1 MVRAAPNDMA
11 PTERDPA
18 RIDDGS
24 LHTGTAVDG
33 GHPLAPYFP
42 RLTIDWL
49 HNAPD
54 VRFREV
60 DGSVAFV
67 DISGFTKLSEGLAKH
82 GKVGA
87 EELTATIGTC
97 FVSLLDIAVAN
108 GGRLLK
114 FGGDALLLLFT
125 GEAHEARACRAAID
139 MRRELRVVGRLTVLG
154 QRVSLRMS
162 VGVHSGRFHF
172 FLVGSSHRELIV
184 TGPGAST
191 TVTME
196 GTAQAGEIVISPD
209 TAAGLRPGVVG
220 DAKGEGYLLRRAP
233 SVPEDAFVPFEV
245 VDPDVELVRGIPV
258 GLRDTL
264 TSTVQDSE
272 HRRVTIAFLHF
283 DGTDALIEEQGA
295 AAAADRLDA
304 LVSIVQRAA
313 DRQEVAFLAT
323 DVDRDGGKIIL
334 TAGAPSTSGD
344 DEHRMLLAVR
354 EIMDAG
360 PPLDLRIG
368 VNRGSVFV
376 GEVGPP
382 YRRTFTVMGDA
393 VNLAARLMAKAEP
406 GQILTT
412 PDLLARS
419 PTRFATVELEPFLV
433 KGKAKPV
440 EALGVGAISGIQR
453 VGIADDL
460 PFVGRTAE
468 VEALVQLVRQ
478 ASAGRGA
485 LIEIVGEAGVGKS
498 RLLERL
504 RELTA
509 DRTQL
514 GAVCERYDSSTPY
527 HVIRRLL
534 RGLLD
539 LPAEGSDDATAQLF
553 LAAVTERA
561 PTVLPWAPLI
571 AQAVDLTLPETPET
585 RELEEEFRR
594 ARLAEALIELLVH
607 LLPQAG
613 LLTVEDAHF
622 MDEASADLFGTL
634 AASAGAT
641 SWLICVTRRDVET
654 GFVGPR
660 DAARLEL
667 GPLDEATATTLAE
680 LATHDAPL
688 ADHDLRRLVRRS
700 DGNPLFL
707 RELLAAA
714 VGGAAVDALPDSVEE
729 VVAARIDRLSS
740 DDRHLLRRLSVLG
753 ESAPLVLARSV
764 VDDLPGPGDPTW
776 DRLRDF
782 ITWDDDVVHFRN
794 RLLRDAAY
802 DGLTYRLRRQ
812 LHNRAGDSLVATT
825 AQRGDEQP
833 ELLSFHYLHAQRY
846 SEAFS
851 YALEAAEWAKSVYAN
866 FEAADLYER
875 ALVAGRRIT
884 HLGPSDLASVYE
896 SLGDA
901 RNRTG
906 AYAGA
911 AAAYRSARRIVHH
924 DPVAEARL
932 MLKLARV
939 QGWLDRYTN
948 AMRWITKGLRV
959 LDGVEGQE
967 AARQRAELLSWYG
980 RFCQE
985 AGYQSRAITWCTRA
999 VEQAEAAGEQVALA
1013 EALRVIDWA
1022 KEKLGKLDEPVN
1034 SERALAIYRSLDDL
1048 AGQAKLYNALGIFAY
1063 FRGEWEKAL
1072 ELYRRGEELD
1082 RRTGNDVNAA
1092 FEVFNIGE
1100 IALDQGRLDIA
1111 EEQFNKVSRAWRA
1124 AGYRSGVADVIGKLA
1139 RTAAGRG
1146 RFEEALA
1153 LFEEA
1158 IVEVRDIGSQADA
1171 LEATARMA
1179 ECLLLAG
1186 RPELALTLAEE
1197 AQSQARGLG
1206 GVPAQIPLI
1215 QRVRGAVLARSGATE
1230 AAVEAL
1236 EQSMDAARTRGAQ
1249 YEEALTVRILAEVLP
1264 HASEEE
1270 RAGLRETAAA
1280 TLARLG
1286 VVWTPDLLGGE
1297 RPTGRT
1303 GGAPQARAVRPVTT

>member
-1 MVRAAPNDMA
+1 MSA
-11 PTERDPA
+11 TELGPV
-18 RIDDGS
+18 RIDDET
-24 LHTGTAVDG
+24 LRTDAPADG

-49 HNAPD
+49 HNSPED
-54 VRFREV
+54 RFREV
-60 DGSVAFV
+60 TGTVAFV

-87 EELTATIGTC
+87 EELTATIGSC
-97 FVSLLDIAVAN
+97 FVALLDIAVAN

-114 FGGDALLLLFT
+114 FGGDALLLLFV

-172 FLVGSSHRELIV
+172 FLVGDSHRELIV
-184 TGPGAST
+184 TGPAAST
-191 TVTME
+191 TVAME
-196 GTAQAGEIVISPD
+196 GTADAGEIVISGD
-209 TAAGLRPGVVG
+209 TARALRTGVVG
-220 DAKGEGYLLRRAP
+220 APKGAGHLLRRAP
-233 SVPEDAFVPFEV
+233 SVPEDPFLPFERV
-245 VDPDVELVRGIPV
+245 APDVELARGIPV
-258 GLRDTL
+258 GLHETL
-264 TSTVQDSE
+264 TSGRQESE
-272 HRRVTIAFLHF
+272 HRRVTVAFLHF
-283 DGTDALIEEQGA
+283 DGTDSLIEDEGPSTT
-295 AAAADRLDA
+295 ADRLEA
-304 LVSIVQRAA
+304 LVSTVQRAA
-313 DRQEVAFLAT
+313 DRQEVVFLAT

-354 EIMDAG
+354 EIMDAA

-412 PDLLARS
+412 PDVLARS
-419 PTRFATVELEPFLV
+419 PTGFATVELEPFFV

-440 EALGVGAISGIQR
+440 QALSVGAISGVQR
-453 VGIADDL
+453 VGITGDL
-460 PFVGRTAE
+460 PFVGRNHE
-468 VEALVQLVRQ
+468 VDALATLAQR
-478 ASAGRGA
+478 ASDGEGA

-509 DRTQL
+509 DRAQL
-514 GAVCERYDSSTPY
+514 SVACERYYSSTPY
-527 HVIRRLL
+527 HVVRLLL

-539 LPAEGSDDATAQLF
+539 LPAEGSDDATARLF

-561 PTVLPWAPLI
+561 PAVLPWAPLI
-571 AQAVDLTLPETPET
+571 ARAVDLSLPETPET

-594 ARLAEALIELLVH
+594 ARLADALLELLGY
-607 LLPQAG
+607 LLPQSG

-622 MDEASADLFGTL
+622 MDEASADLFGAL
-634 AASAGAT
+634 AASVGAT

-654 GFVGPR
+654 GFVGPVR
-660 DAARLEL
+660 ATRVELRPLE
-667 GPLDEATATTLAE
+667 EHQAMQLAE
-680 LATHDAPL
+680 LATRDAPL
-688 ADHDLRRLVRRS
+688 PDHDLRQLVRRS

-714 VGGAAVDALPDSVEE
+714 IGGATVDALPDSVEE

-753 ESAPLVLARSV
+753 ESAALDVVREV
-764 VDDLPGPGDPTW
+764 VDELPERDDPAW
-776 DRLRDF
+776 ARLEDF
-782 ITWDDDVVHFRN
+782 ITWDDDSLRFRN
-794 RLLRDAAY
+794 RLLRDTAY

-812 LHNRAGDSLVATT
+812 LHNRAGDSIVAAM
-825 AQRGDEQP
+825 AQRRDEQP

-875 ALVAGRRIT
+875 ALVAGRRLA
-884 HLGPSDLASVYE
+884 HLHPSDLAPVYE
-896 SLGDA
+896 ALGDA

-906 AYAGA
+906 SYAEA
-911 AAAYRSARRIVHH
+911 ASAYRAARRIT
-924 DPVAEARL
+924 DDDAVASARL

-959 LDGVEGQE
+959 LDEVDGNE

-985 AGYQSRAITWCTRA
+985 AGHQSRAITWCTRA

-1022 KEKLGKLDEPVN
+1022 QEKLGKLDEPVN
-1034 SERALAIYRSLDDL
+1034 SERALAIYQSLDDL

-1072 ELYRRGEELD
+1072 QLYQRGEELD

-1111 EEQFNKVSRAWRA
+1111 EEQFEKVSRAWRA
-1124 AGYRSGVADVIGKLA
+1124 VGYRSGVADVLGKQA
-1139 RTAAGRG
+1139 RAAAGRG

-1158 IVEVRDIGSQADA
+1158 IVEFRDIGSQADA

-1179 ECLLLAG
+1179 ECLLLGG
-1186 RPELALTLAEE
+1186 RPDAALSLADE
-1197 AQSQARGLG
+1197 AQSQARSLG

-1215 QRVRGAVLARSGATE
+1215 QRVRGAVLARSGE
-1230 AAVEAL
+1230 RGAAVDAL
-1236 EQSMDAARTRGAQ
+1236 EQSLHAARIRGAQ
-1249 YEEALTVRILAEVLP
+1249 YEEALTLRVLAEVAP
-1264 HASEEE
+1264 DATEEE
-1270 RAGLRETAAA
+1270 REDLRGAAAA
-1280 TLARLG
+1280 TLAQLG
-1286 VVWTPDLLGGE
+1286 VVWTPDLLPRDLPPAGPASVAG
-1297 RPTGRT
+1297 RPAGTRT
-1303 GGAPQARAVRPVTT
+1303 VAG

>member
-1 MVRAAPNDMA
+1 MS
-11 PTERDPA
+11 PTERGPG
-18 RIDDGS
+18 RIGDGS
-24 LHTGTAVDG
+24 LRTGAAVDG

-49 HNAPD
+49 HNTPE

-60 DGSVAFV
+60 LGSVAFV

-139 MRRELRVVGRLTVLG
+139 MRRQLRVVGRLTVLG

-172 FLVGSSHRELIV
+172 FLVGDSHHELIV

-191 TVTME
+191 TVSME
-196 GTAQAGEIVISPD
+196 GTAEAGEIVISPH
-209 TAAGLRPGVVG
+209 TAAGLRPGVIG
-220 DAKGEGYLLRRAP
+220 DAKGDGYRLRRAP
-233 SVPEDAFVPFEV
+233 TVPGDPFVPFEV
-245 VDPDVELVRGIPV
+245 VDPDVDLVRGIPV

-264 TSTVQDSE
+264 ASTRQNSE
-272 HRRVTIAFLHF
+272 HRRVTVAFLHF
-283 DGTDALIEEQGA
+283 DGTDSLIGKEGPSVT
-295 AAAADRLDA
+295 ADRLEA

-313 DRQEVAFLAT
+313 DRQEVVFLAT

-419 PTRFATVELEPFLV
+419 PTRFTTEELEPFFV

-440 EALGVGAISGIQR
+440 QALSVGAISGVQR
-453 VGIADDL
+453 VGIAEDL
-460 PFVGRTAE
+460 PFVGRDAE
-468 VEALVQLVRQ
+468 VEALGRLVQQ
-478 ASAGRGA
+478 ASDGQGA

-509 DRTQL
+509 DRAQL

-539 LPAEGSDDATAQLF
+539 LPADGSDEATAQLF

-561 PTVLPWAPLI
+561 PAVLPWAPLI
-571 AQAVDLTLPETPET
+571 AQAVDLSLPETPET
-585 RELEEEFRR
+585 RELEDQFRR
-594 ARLAEALIELLVH
+594 ARLAAALIELLVY
-607 LLPQAG
+607 LLPHSG

-634 AASAGAT
+634 AASARAT

-654 GFVGPR
+654 GFVGPV
-660 DAARLEL
+660 DATRLEL
-667 GPLDEATATTLAE
+667 GPLNDVEATALAE

-688 ADHDLRRLVRRS
+688 PAHELQLLVGRS

-714 VGGAAVDALPDSVEE
+714 MGGASVDALPDSVEE

-753 ESAPLVLARSV
+753 QSAPLHLVREV
-764 VDDLPGPGDPTW
+764 IDDLPERDDPTW
-776 DRLRDF
+776 ERLRDF
-782 ITWDDDVVHFRN
+782 IAWDDDGVVRFRN

-802 DGLTYRLRRQ
+802 DGLTFRLRRQ

-825 AQRGDEQP
+825 TQRRDEQP

-875 ALVAGRRIT
+875 ALVAGRRLS
-884 HLGPSDLASVYE
+884 HLGPADLAPVYE
-896 SLGDA
+896 ALGDV

-906 AYAGA
+906 GYAEA
-911 AAAYRSARRIVHH
+911 AAAYRTARRIIDH
-924 DPVAEARL
+924 DAVVEARL
-932 MLKLARV
+932 MLKLAQV
-939 QGWLDRYTN
+939 QGWLDRYTS

-959 LDGVEGQE
+959 LDQVDGED

-985 AGYQSRAITWCTRA
+985 AGHQSRAITWCTRA
-999 VEQAEAAGEQVALA
+999 VEQAETAGQLVALA

-1034 SERALAIYRSLDDL
+1034 SERALAIYQSLDDL
-1048 AGQAKLYNALGIFAY
+1048 DGQANLYNALGIFAY
-1063 FRGEWEKAL
+1063 FRGEWGKAL
-1072 ELYRRGEELD
+1072 ELYQRGEELD
-1082 RRTGNDVNAA
+1082 RRTGNDVKAA

-1111 EEQFNKVSRAWRA
+1111 EEQFGKVSRAWRA
-1124 AGYRSGVADVIGKLA
+1124 AGYRSGVADVLGKQA
-1139 RTAAGRG
+1139 RAAAGRG
-1146 RFEEALA
+1146 RFDEALS

-1158 IVEVRDIGSQADA
+1158 IVEFRDIGSQADA

-1186 RPELALTLAEE
+1186 RPEPALTLAEE
-1197 AQSQARGLG
+1197 AQAQARGLG

-1215 QRVRGAVLARSGATE
+1215 QRVRGAVLARSGATA
-1230 AAVEAL
+1230 AAVDAL
-1236 EQSMDAARTRGAQ
+1236 EQSVHAARTRGAQ
-1249 YEEALTVRILAEVLP
+1249 YEEALTLRVLAEVMP
-1264 HASEEE
+1264 DATDEE
-1270 RAGLRETAAA
+1270 RAELRRAAAA
-1280 TLARLG
+1280 TLAHLG
-1286 VVWTPDLLGGE
+1286 VVWTPDLLEHDATPGDLSSAAGHE
-1297 RPTGRT
+1297 RAART
-1303 GGAPQARAVRPVTT
+1303 VTT

>member
-1 MVRAAPNDMA
+1 M
-11 PTERDPA
+11 
-18 RIDDGS
+18 
-24 LHTGTAVDG
+24 DG

-42 RLTIDWL
+42 RLSIDWL
-49 HNAPD
+49 HNSPE
-54 VRFREV
+54 VRFRDV
-60 DGSVAFV
+60 LGSVAFV

-82 GKVGA
+82 GNVGA
-87 EELTATIGTC
+87 EELTATIGSC
-97 FVSLLDIAVAN
+97 FVALLDIAVAN

-125 GEAHEARACRAAID
+125 GEAHEARACRAAVD
-139 MRRELRVVGRLTVLG
+139 MRRELRVVGRLVVLG

-162 VGVHSGRFHF
+162 VAVHSGRFHF
-172 FLVGSSHRELIV
+172 FLVGTSHRELIV
-184 TGPGAST
+184 TGPAAST
-191 TVTME
+191 TVSME
-196 GTAQAGEIVISPD
+196 GTAEAGEIVISGD
-209 TAAGLRPGVVG
+209 TARALRSSVVG
-220 DAKGEGYLLRRAP
+220 GAKGTGFLLRRAP
-233 SVPEDAFVPFEV
+233 AVPEDAFVPFET
-245 VDPDVELVRGIPV
+245 VDPHVDLVQGIPV

-264 TSTVQDSE
+264 ASTRQDSE
-272 HRRVTIAFLHF
+272 HRRVTVAFLHF
-283 DGTDALIEEQGA
+283 DGTDSLIEQEGPA
-295 AAAADRLDA
+295 VTADRLDG
-304 LVSIVQRAA
+304 LISTVQRAA
-313 DRQEVAFLAT
+313 DRHEVTFLAT

-334 TAGAPSTSGD
+334 TAGAPSTAGD
-344 DEHRMLLAVR
+344 DEQRMLLAVR
-354 EIMDAG
+354 EIVDAG
-360 PPLDLRIG
+360 PPLDVRIG

-393 VNLAARLMAKAEP
+393 VNLAARLMAKAQP

-419 PTRFATVELEPFLV
+419 TTRFATEELEPFFV

-440 EALGVGAISGIQR
+440 QALSVGAISGVQR
-453 VGIADDL
+453 VGLTSDL
-460 PFVGRTAE
+460 PFVGRTRE
-468 VEALVQLVRQ
+468 VEALAGMVREVTD
-478 ASAGRGA
+478 GRGS

-498 RLLERL
+498 RLLHRL
-504 RELTA
+504 QELTA
-509 DRTQL
+509 DRAQL
-514 GAVCERYDSSTPY
+514 KAVCERYDSSTPY
-527 HVIRRLL
+527 HVVRQLL
-534 RGLLD
+534 RVLLD
-539 LPAEGSDDATAQLF
+539 LPAEGSDDEIAQLF

-561 PTVLPWAPLI
+561 PAVLPWAPLI
-571 AQAVDLTLPETPET
+571 ARAVDLALPETPET

-594 ARLAEALIELLVH
+594 TRLADAVLELLGY
-607 LLPQAG
+607 LLPQSG
-613 LLTVEDAHF
+613 LLAVEDAHF
-622 MDEASADLFGTL
+622 MDEASADLFGAL
-634 AASAGAT
+634 AASVGAT

-654 GFVGPR
+654 GFVGPA
-660 DAARLEL
+660 DATRLEL
-667 GPLDEATATTLAE
+667 GPLDEHQALELAE

-688 ADHDLRRLVRRS
+688 PGHDLRRLVRRS

-714 VGGAAVDALPDSVEE
+714 VGGASVDTLPDSVEE

-753 ESAPLVLARSV
+753 QSAGLDLVREV
-764 VDDLPGPGDPTW
+764 VDELPERDDPTW
-776 DRLRDF
+776 ERLADF
-782 ITWDDDVVHFRN
+782 ATWDDDTVRFRN

-812 LHNRAGDSLVATT
+812 LHNRAGDCIVAATVL
-825 AQRGDEQP
+825 RRDEQP
-833 ELLSFHYLHAQRY
+833 ELLSFHYLHAQRF

-884 HLGPSDLASVYE
+884 HLSPADLAPVYE
-896 SLGDA
+896 ALGDA

-906 AYAGA
+906 GYAEA
-911 AAAYRSARRIVHH
+911 AIAYRAARRVI
-924 DPVAEARL
+924 DDDAVAAARL

-959 LDGVEGQE
+959 LDDVDGEA

-985 AGYQSRAITWCTRA
+985 AGHQARAIIWCTRA
-999 VEQAEAAGEQVALA
+999 VEEAEAAGEQVALA

-1022 KEKLGKLDEPVN
+1022 QEKLGKLDEPVN
-1034 SERALAIYRSLDDL
+1034 SERALAIYQSLDDL
-1048 AGQAKLYNALGIFAY
+1048 AGQAQLYNALGIFAY
-1063 FRGEWEKAL
+1063 FRGEWEKSL

-1111 EEQFNKVSRAWRA
+1111 EEQFTKVSRSWRA
-1124 AGYRSGVADVIGKLA
+1124 AGYRSGVADVIGKQA

-1146 RFEEALA
+1146 RFDEALA

-1158 IVEVRDIGSQADA
+1158 IVEFRDIGSQADA

-1186 RPELALTLAEE
+1186 RPDVALTLAEE
-1197 AQSQARGLG
+1197 AQAQARGLG

-1215 QRVRGAVLARSGATE
+1215 QRVRGAVLARSGDTAG
-1230 AAVEAL
+1230 AVDAL
-1236 EQSMDAARTRGAQ
+1236 QQSLAAARTRGAQ
-1249 YEEALTVRILAEVLP
+1249 YEEALTLRILAEVVP
-1264 HASEEE
+1264 DATDGY
-1270 RAGLRETAAA
+1270 RAELRNAAA
-1280 TLARLG
+1280 STLAQLG
-1286 VVWTPDLLGGE
+1286 VVWTPDLLHD
-1297 RPTGRT
+1297 
-1303 GGAPQARAVRPVTT
+1303 APPPAGSAPSATDPVGTRSVTS

>member
-1 MVRAAPNDMA
+1 
-11 PTERDPA
+11 
-18 RIDDGS
+18 
-24 LHTGTAVDG
+24 VDG

-49 HNAPD
+49 HNSPE

-60 DGSVAFV
+60 LGSVAFV

-87 EELTATIGTC
+87 EELTATIGSC
-97 FVSLLDIAVAN
+97 FVALLDIAVAN

-139 MRRELRVVGRLTVLG
+139 MRRELRVVGRLVVLG

-172 FLVGSSHRELIV
+172 FLVGDSHRELIV
-184 TGPGAST
+184 TGPAAST

-196 GTAQAGEIVISPD
+196 GTAEAGEIVISAD
-209 TAAGLRPGVVG
+209 AARALRSGVVG
-220 DAKGEGYLLRRAP
+220 EAKGEGFLLRRAP
-233 SVPEDAFVPFEV
+233 AVPEDAFVPFEIV
-245 VDPDVELVRGIPV
+245 APDVDLVQGIPV

-264 TSTVQDSE
+264 ASSRQDSE
-272 HRRVTIAFLHF
+272 HRRVTVAFLHF
-283 DGTDALIEEQGA
+283 DGTDALIEREGPA
-295 AAAADRLDA
+295 VTADRLGD

-354 EIMDAG
+354 EITDAG

-419 PTRFATVELEPFLV
+419 PTGFTTEELEPFFV

-440 EALGVGAISGIQR
+440 QALSVGAISGVQR
-453 VGIADDL
+453 VGLTSDL
-460 PFVGRTAE
+460 PFVGRTRE
-468 VEALVQLVRQ
+468 VETLTGLVQQ
-478 ASAGRGA
+478 ASGGQGS

-498 RLLERL
+498 RLLQRL
-504 RELTA
+504 QELTA
-509 DRTQL
+509 DRVL
-514 GAVCERYDSSTPY
+514 LSAACERYDSSTPY
-527 HVIRRLL
+527 HVVRRLL

-539 LPAEGSDDATAQLF
+539 LPAEGSDDETAQLF
-553 LAAVTERA
+553 LAAMAERA
-561 PTVLPWAPLI
+561 PAVLPWAPLI
-571 AQAVDLTLPETPET
+571 ARALDLSLPETPET

-594 ARLAEALIELLVH
+594 TRLADAVLELLGY
-607 LLPQAG
+607 LLPQSG
-613 LLTVEDAHF
+613 LLAVEDAHF
-622 MDEASADLFGTL
+622 MDEASADLFGAL
-634 AASAGAT
+634 AASVSAT

-654 GFVGPR
+654 GFVAPP
-660 DAARLEL
+660 DATHLEL
-667 GPLDEATATTLAE
+667 GPLDEHRAVELAE
-680 LATHDAPL
+680 LATHEAPL
-688 ADHDLRRLVRRS
+688 PDYDLRKLVRRA

-714 VGGAAVDALPDSVEE
+714 MGGASVDALPDSVEE
-729 VVAARIDRLSS
+729 VVAARIDRLTR

-753 ESAPLVLARSV
+753 QSAGLDLVREV
-764 VDDLPGPGDPTW
+764 VDELPERDDPTW
-776 DRLRDF
+776 GRLHDF
-782 ITWDDDVVHFRN
+782 VTWDDDNTVRFRN

-802 DGLTYRLRRQ
+802 DGLTFRLRRQ
-812 LHNRAGDSLVATT
+812 LHNRAGDSLVAAT
-825 AQRGDEQP
+825 ALRRDEQP
-833 ELLSFHYLHAQRY
+833 ELLSFHYLHAQRF

-884 HLGPSDLASVYE
+884 HLRPADLAPVYE
-896 SLGDA
+896 ALGDA

-906 AYAGA
+906 GYAEA
-911 AAAYRSARRIVHH
+911 AIAYRAARRII
-924 DPVAEARL
+924 DDDAVAAARL

-959 LDGVEGQE
+959 LDQVDGEA

-985 AGYQSRAITWCTRA
+985 AGHQSRAITWCTRA

-1022 KEKLGKLDEPVN
+1022 QEKLGKLDEPVN
-1034 SERALAIYRSLDDL
+1034 SERALAIYQSLDDL

-1063 FRGEWEKAL
+1063 FRGEWEKSL
-1072 ELYRRGEELD
+1072 ELYQRGEELD

-1111 EEQFNKVSRAWRA
+1111 EEQFAKVSRAWRA
-1124 AGYRSGVADVIGKLA
+1124 AGYRSGVADVIGKQA

-1146 RFEEALA
+1146 RFDEALA

-1158 IVEVRDIGSQADA
+1158 IVEFRDIGSQADA

-1186 RPELALTLAEE
+1186 RPEVALTLADE
-1197 AQSQARGLG
+1197 AKAQARGLG

-1215 QRVRGAVLARSGATE
+1215 QRVRGAVLARSGDTDG
-1230 AAVEAL
+1230 AVDAL
-1236 EQSMDAARTRGAQ
+1236 QQSLQAARTRGAQ
-1249 YEEALTVRILAEVLP
+1249 YEEALTLRILAEVTP
-1264 HASEEE
+1264 GATEEHRTE
-1270 RAGLRETAAA
+1270 LRDAAAA
-1280 TLARLG
+1280 TLAQLG
-1286 VVWTPDLLGGE
+1286 VVWTPDLLDAG
-1297 RPTGRT
+1297 PRT
-1303 GGAPQARAVRPVTT
+1303 DPSHAAPDGQVGTRTVAS

>member
-1 MVRAAPNDMA
+1 
-11 PTERDPA
+11 
-18 RIDDGS
+18 
-24 LHTGTAVDG
+24 VDG

-42 RLTIDWL
+42 RLSIDWL
-49 HNAPD
+49 HNSPE

-60 DGSVAFV
+60 LGSVAFV

-82 GKVGA
+82 GNVGA
-87 EELTATIGTC
+87 EELTATIGSC
-97 FVSLLDIAVAN
+97 FVALLDIAVAN

-125 GEAHEARACRAAID
+125 GEAHEARACRAAVD
-139 MRRELRVVGRLTVLG
+139 MRRALRVVGRLVVLG

-172 FLVGSSHRELIV
+172 FLVGDSHRELIV
-184 TGPGAST
+184 TGPAAST

-196 GTAQAGEIVISPD
+196 GTAQAGEIMISAD
-209 TAAGLRPGVVG
+209 TARALRSGVVG
-220 DAKGEGYLLRRAP
+220 EAKGDGFLLRRAP
-233 SVPEDAFVPFEV
+233 AVPEDTFVPFET
-245 VDPDVELVRGIPV
+245 VDPHVDLVQGIPV

-264 TSTVQDSE
+264 ASTRRDSE
-272 HRRVTIAFLHF
+272 HRRVTVAFLHF
-283 DGTDALIEEQGA
+283 DGTDSLIEREGPA
-295 AAAADRLDA
+295 VTADRLDS
-304 LVSIVQRAA
+304 LVSTVQRAA
-313 DRQEVAFLAT
+313 DRHEVAFLAT

-344 DEHRMLLAVR
+344 DEQRMLLAVR

-393 VNLAARLMAKAEP
+393 VNLAARLMAKAQP

-419 PTRFATVELEPFLV
+419 ATGFTTQELEPFYV

-440 EALGVGAISGIQR
+440 RALSVGAISGVQR
-453 VGIADDL
+453 VGLTSDL
-460 PFVGRTAE
+460 PFVGRTRE
-468 VEALVQLVRQ
+468 VEALAGMVRQ
-478 ASAGRGA
+478 VTDGRGS
-485 LIEIVGEAGVGKS
+485 LIEIVGEAGVGKT
-498 RLLERL
+498 RLLQRL
-504 RELTA
+504 QELTA
-509 DRTQL
+509 DRAQL
-514 GAVCERYDSSTPY
+514 SVVCERYDSSTPY
-527 HVIRRLL
+527 HVVRRLL
-534 RGLLD
+534 RVLLD
-539 LPAEGSDDATAQLF
+539 LPAEGSDDGIAQLF

-561 PTVLPWAPLI
+561 PAVLPWAPLI
-571 AQAVDLTLPETPET
+571 ARAVDLALPETPET

-594 ARLAEALIELLVH
+594 ARLADAVLELLGY
-607 LLPQAG
+607 LLPQSG
-613 LLTVEDAHF
+613 LLAVEDAHF
-622 MDEASADLFGTL
+622 MDEASADLFGAL
-634 AASAGAT
+634 AASVGAT

-654 GFVGPR
+654 GFVGPS
-660 DAARLEL
+660 DATHLEL
-667 GPLDEATATTLAE
+667 GPLDEHHAMELAE

-688 ADHDLRRLVRRS
+688 PGHDLRQLVRRS

-714 VGGAAVDALPDSVEE
+714 VGGASVDTLPDSVEE

-753 ESAPLVLARSV
+753 QSAGLDLVREV
-764 VDDLPGPGDPTW
+764 VDELPERDDPTW
-776 DRLRDF
+776 QRLDDF
-782 ITWDDDVVHFRN
+782 VSRDDDTVRFRN

-802 DGLTYRLRRQ
+802 DGLSYRLRRQ
-812 LHNRAGDSLVATT
+812 LHNRAGDSIVAAT
-825 AQRGDEQP
+825 ALRRDEQP
-833 ELLSFHYLHAQRY
+833 ELLSFHYLHAQRF

-884 HLGPSDLASVYE
+884 HLGPGDLAPVYE
-896 SLGDA
+896 ALGDA

-906 AYAGA
+906 GYAEA
-911 AAAYRSARRIVHH
+911 AIAYRAARRVI
-924 DPVAEARL
+924 DDDAVAAARL

-959 LDGVEGQE
+959 LDDVDGEA

-985 AGYQSRAITWCTRA
+985 AGHQSRAITWCTRA
-999 VEQAEAAGEQVALA
+999 VEEAEAAGEQVALA

-1022 KEKLGKLDEPVN
+1022 QEKLGKLDEPVN
-1034 SERALAIYRSLDDL
+1034 SERALAIYQSLDDL

-1063 FRGEWEKAL
+1063 FRGEWEKSL
-1072 ELYRRGEELD
+1072 ELYQRGEELD

-1111 EEQFNKVSRAWRA
+1111 AEQFTKVSRSWRA
-1124 AGYRSGVADVIGKLA
+1124 AGYRSGVADVIGKQA

-1146 RFEEALA
+1146 RFDEALA

-1158 IVEVRDIGSQADA
+1158 IVEFRDIGSQADA

-1186 RPELALTLAEE
+1186 RPEVALTLSDE
-1197 AQSQARGLG
+1197 AQAQARGLG

-1215 QRVRGAVLARSGATE
+1215 QRVRGAVLARAGDTD
-1230 AAVEAL
+1230 AAVDAL
-1236 EQSMDAARTRGAQ
+1236 QQSLQAARTRGAQ
-1249 YEEALTVRILAEVLP
+1249 YEEALTLRILAEVTP
-1264 HASEEE
+1264 NATDAE
-1270 RAGLRETAAA
+1270 RAELRDAAAA
-1280 TLARLG
+1280 TLTQLG
-1286 VVWTPDLLGGE
+1286 VVWTPDLLHDE
-1297 RPTGRT
+1297 PPPTLPAPS
-1303 GGAPQARAVRPVTT
+1303 GADPVGTPSVAT